1 MKKTFTAALAALT
14 IILLGSVPPA
24 QAETTDAPAR
34 PKYTGEVICLP
45 DSYRNNSDECHLYGP
60 AAYFAA
66 LDRDGIVYPAPPL
79 PAIKPSPV
87 LNEIPFKYAKITSP
101 SAPFY
106 STVEEADVKIPMYYI
121 GGATRYISYTGTQD
135 TEKGFYYQSNVT
147 GGWLDGGDLA
157 RASVPE
163 FQGLEFRSTP
173 RSSFAWV
180 VSPSYLK
187 TRLTPGYDGKE
198 TKRELQRLE
207 VVPVYAMKQV
217 GKDNW
222 VMIGLDEWIEDSAV
236 ARVIPNTTP
245 PDGVDNGRW
254 IEINLE
260 EQVLMVYD
268 QSELVYATIISTG
281 IDPFF
286 TRPGL
291 HKIFEKKDTETM
303 SGDFSSDRS
312 EYYYLEDVPWT
323 MYFDQLRALHGAYW
337 NTLLGFPRSHGC
349 VNLSIGDSR
358 WLFDW
363 ARVGDYVYVWDP
375 SGHTPTDPA
384 FYTPGGA

>member
-1 MKKTFTAALAALT
+1 
-14 IILLGSVPPA
+14 
-24 QAETTDAPAR
+24 
-34 PKYTGEVICLP
+34 
-45 DSYRNNSDECHLYGP
+45 
-60 AAYFAA
+60 
-66 LDRDGIVYPAPPL
+66 
-79 PAIKPSPV
+79 
-87 LNEIPFKYAKITSP
+87 
-101 SAPFY
+101 
-106 STVEEADVKIPMYYI
+106 
-121 GGATRYISYTGTQD
+121 
-135 TEKGFYYQSNVT
+135 
-147 GGWLDGGDLA
+147 
-157 RASVPE
+157 
-163 FQGLEFRSTP
+163 
-173 RSSFAWV
+173 
-180 VSPSYLK
+180 
-187 TRLTPGYDGKE
+187 
-198 TKRELQRLE
+198 